1 MSTRFLF
8 TGLLCLLLSCGG
20 PRAGSGVQDAPP
32 APESLPGNYSMKMVV
47 DGQAHYSTAVVKRS
61 LDGRFQISRITVYR
75 PVNYYFSMD
84 EKARVISDELGVGQA
99 TYQSK
104 INKTTILFE
113 KEGALCELSR

>member
-1 MSTRFLF
+1 M
-8 TGLLCLLLSCGG
+8 LLIALLWLLVSCG
-20 PRAGSGVQDAPP
+20 PRAGSGVADPPP

-47 DGQAHYSTAVVKRS
+47 DGQAHYSTAVVKQS
-61 LDGRFQISRITVYR
+61 LDGRFQISRITVYG
-75 PVNYYFSMD
+75 PVNYYFTMD
-84 EKARVISDELGVGQA
+84 ENARVVSAELGSGQA